1 MRIQSFN
8 SLTRT
13 LHLYT
18 GLFVS
23 PFLVI
28 FALSVFVVAH
38 VAMPWGGKDAP
49 EDVRQVAFT
58 PPDIEDNLAFA
69 KEVQR
74 RLGIRGEVD
83 YVSRPKESS
92 LITIP
97 IREPGRTITLRLDTV
112 DHTATIATRK
122 TGFWDAVVY
131 LHMKPGPHNVAMQG
145 NSPPMR
151 LWAWLADTTIYLLLF
166 ATASGIYLWLLLRAE
181 RKAGLVFMGVGA
193 LSFAVSVLAVS
204 L

>member
-1 MRIQSFN
+1 MSLQSFN

-18 GLFVS
+18 GLFLS

-28 FALSVFVVAH
+28 FALSVFVIAH
-38 VAMPWGGKDAP
+38 AMMPGKDAP
-49 EDVRQVAFT
+49 EEIRQVAFT
-58 PPDIEDNLAFA
+58 PPDIEDNLLFA

-74 RLGIRGEVD
+74 RLGLKGEVD
-83 YVSRPKESS
+83 YVGRRAATGM
-92 LITIP
+92 ITIP
-97 IREPGRTITLRLDTV
+97 ICDPGRTTTVSIDTNAN
-112 DHTATIATRK
+112 TATIATRK

-151 LWAWLADTTIYLLLF
+151 LWMWLADSTIYLLLF
-166 ATASGIYLWLLLRAE
+166 ATASGIYLWLLLRSE
-181 RKAGLVFMGVGA
+181 RKAGLVFMGAGA
-193 LSFAVSVLAVS
+193 LSFVAAVLAVT